1 MKRQSLTLTGIVK
14 KEGNQYAALCLEL
27 DVASCGSTPS
37 KALEGL
43 RDAIETYVQYMLEK
57 GREKDILRPVPVN
70 ALREFLMGVTT
81 PKKPVPSAFRAVS
94 LEYRYAA

>member
-1 MKRQSLTLTGIVK
+1 MKKNSLTLTGIVK
-14 KEGNQYAALCLEL
+14 KEGTQYSALCLEL

-37 KALEGL
+37 RALEGL
-43 RDAIETYVQYMLEK
+43 RGAIQTYVQYMLEE
-57 GREKDILRPVPVN
+57 GREHEMLRPVPVS

-81 PKKPVPSAFRAVS
+81 PKRSVPSAFHAVS

>member
-1 MKRQSLTLTGIVK
+1 MKRRSLTLTGIVK
-14 KEGNQYAALCLEL
+14 KEGNQYSALCLEL

-37 KALEGL
+37 KALEEL
-43 RDAIETYVQYMLEK
+43 RDAIQTYVQYMLEE
-57 GREKDILRPVPVN
+57 GREKEMLRPVPVN

-81 PKKPVPSAFRAVS
+81 PKKIAPSAFHAVS